1 MVVNV
6 MKDSTAACTR
16 MQRIVM
22 ASFLKIIGYVPF
34 LPKNQSVLS
43 ILKIQLLYDQA
54 QDYVSIQ
61 STKMTLNLAYVISLQ

>member
-1 MVVNV
+1 
-6 MKDSTAACTR
+6 
-16 MQRIVM
+16 M

-61 STKMTLNLAYVISLQ
+61 STKMTLNLAYVIPLQ